1 MEAHNS
7 AIDNQSNHELI
18 QLKLLLRPPP
28 PQVPPLTSGIISPET
43 KIHAKFRN
51 MKTVKGFEPYVV
63 ACNEQAR
70 IHGLNLSSNV
80 LRMVAIQLWSK
91 EPSLIRNVYITAARD
106 ASVVIRK
113 HKTQFLSEAEHYVRI
128 YFIKMKYSIIIININ

>member
-7 AIDNQSNHELI
+7 AIDQLNHELDR
-18 QLKLLLRPPP
+18 LKELLRPPP
-28 PQVPPLTSGIISPET
+28 PQAPPNTSRIISPEA

-51 MKTVKGFEPYVV
+51 MKNIRGFGPYVD

-70 IHGLNLSSNV
+70 IHGLNFSSNYI
-80 LRMVAIQLWSK
+80 RSIAAMLWSK
-91 EPSLIRNVYITAARD
+91 EPSFIRDVYITAARD

-113 HKTQFLSEAEHYVRI
+113 HKTQFLSEAEHHKCSEI
-128 YFIKMKYSIIIININ
+128 CDNCH

>member
-7 AIDNQSNHELI
+7 AIDQLNHELDR
-18 QLKLLLRPPP
+18 LKELLRPPP
-28 PQVPPLTSGIISPET
+28 PQAPPNTSRIISPEA

-51 MKTVKGFEPYVV
+51 MKNIRGFGPYVD

-70 IHGLNLSSNV
+70 IHGLNFSSNYI
-80 LRMVAIQLWSK
+80 RSIAAMLWSK
-91 EPSLIRNVYITAARD
+91 EPSFIRDVYITAARD

-113 HKTQFLSEAEHYVRI
+113 HKTQFLSEAEHHCSEI
-128 YFIKMKYSIIIININ
+128 CDNCH